1 MDFAMTQK
9 TSILIAHRLST
20 IKHAE
25 NIIVL
30 QKGEIIDSGTHEE
43 LLSHDGL
50 YKNMYELQ
58 KNEV

>member
-1 MDFAMTQK
+1 MTQK

-30 QKGEIIDSGTHEE
+30 QNGRIMDSGNHDE
-43 LLSHDGL
+43 LIAHGGL
-50 YKNMYELQ
+50 YKNMYKLQ
-58 KNEV
+58 KSEM